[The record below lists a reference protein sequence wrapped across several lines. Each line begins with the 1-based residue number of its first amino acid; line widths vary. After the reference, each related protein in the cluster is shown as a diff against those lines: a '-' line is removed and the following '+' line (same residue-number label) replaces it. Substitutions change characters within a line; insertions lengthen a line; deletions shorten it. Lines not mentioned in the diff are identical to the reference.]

1 MIELLI
7 LIIGIVVVWK
17 FSSSLNAAAT
27 ASEEASKKWAEDIIK
42 DVVIE
47 RQELVMEF
55 TSDLEKLKEKGHD
68 GKIVTH
74 DDLMSKFGIK
84 K

>member
-1 MIELLI
+1 MIELLV
-7 LIIGIVVVWK
+7 LIIGIVIVWK
-17 FSSSLNAAAT
+17 FSASLNAAAT
-27 ASEEASKKWAEDIIK
+27 ASEEASKKWAEDVIK

-55 TSDLEKLKEKGHD
+55 NDDLVKLKEKGHD

-74 DDLMSKFGIK
+74 EDLMSKFGIK

>member
-7 LIIGIVVVWK
+7 LIVGIVVVWK

>member
-1 MIELLI
+1 MIELLV
-7 LIIGIVVVWK
+7 LIIGLVIVWK

-27 ASEEASKKWAEDIIK
+27 ASEEASKKWSEGIIK

-47 RQELVMEF
+47 RQELMMEF
-55 TSDLEKLKEKGHD
+55 NDDLAKLKEKGHD

-74 DDLMSKFGIK
+74 EDLMSKFGIK